1 MPRTAGTIER
11 EITKAKTTYDNKV
24 SQLEEE
30 LALVK
35 LGIRTGDTITDGK
48 NKTILITSISDGKVR
63 GTLTESDHFISM
75 RTARHWSKV

>member
-11 EITKAKTTYDNKV
+11 EITKAKATYDNKV

-35 LGIRTGDTITDGK
+35 LGIKVGDTLIDNKGK
-48 NKTILITSISDGKVR
+48 SLKITSISDGEVK
-63 GTLTESDHFISM
+63 GTLTETDHFISM